1 MYFKDLKQNYV
12 VYIFDKQN
20 IKVRQGK
27 VINVSLPHFD
37 SVKNAMHTN
46 MVVDLTV
53 EEDGKNSIYTLKE
66 DTDTGYTDTAMITT
80 DKQNIIR
87 EIEMGKSQSEETLS
101 QVEMHKDRINKYSQ
115 ILAEFNPAIKE
126 KQEIDARF
134 GKLET
139 SINDIK
145 TMLSGIANQ
154 NV

>member
-145 TMLSGIANQ
+145 TMLSGITNQ

>member
-1 MYFKDLKQNYV
+1 MYFKDLKQGYV

-20 IKVRQGK
+20 ISVRQGK

-37 SVKNAMHTN
+37 NAKTSIHTN

-53 EEDGKNSIYTLKE
+53 DDNGKTAIYTLKE
-66 DTDTGYTDTAMITT
+66 DTDTGYTDSLIITT
-80 DKQNIIR
+80 DKQNIVR
-87 EIEMGKSQSEETLS
+87 EVEIGKSQSEEILN

-134 GKLET
+134 GKLES

-145 TMLSGIANQ
+145 AMLSGMTTQ
-154 NV
+154 HV